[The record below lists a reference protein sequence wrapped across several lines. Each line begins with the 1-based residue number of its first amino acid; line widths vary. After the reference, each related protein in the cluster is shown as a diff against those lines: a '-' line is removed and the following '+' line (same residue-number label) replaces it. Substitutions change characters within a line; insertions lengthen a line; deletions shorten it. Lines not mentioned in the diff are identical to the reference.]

1 MEEEI
6 YNMIEDGYTVEDIA
20 DELGISEEDVM
31 DIIENGDEDE
41 EDYDED
47 YEDYDDYED
56 YEDYDNYEDYED
68 EFYDED
74 YYY

>member
-31 DIIENGDEDE
+31 DIIENGDED
-41 EDYDED
+41 
-47 YEDYDDYED
+47 
-56 YEDYDNYEDYED
+56 YED

-74 YYY
+74 YYYY

>member
-41 EDYDED
+41 D

-56 YEDYDNYEDYED
+56 

-74 YYY
+74 DYY

>member
-20 DELGISEEDVM
+20 DELGISEDDVM
-31 DIIENGDEDE
+31 DIIENGDEVE
-41 EDYDED
+41 EDYNED
-47 YEDYDDYED
+47 YEDEDYDDYED
-56 YEDYDNYEDYED
+56 YEDYDD

-74 YYY
+74 DYY